1 MASKKET
8 KADKALATGTS
19 AAASKSAAKASAAA
33 KAPAVKAPAAKAPAA
48 KAPKAGKTKRDKV
61 VLAYSGGLDTTVIIP
76 WLKENYDYDVI
87 AVCIDVGQGDDWKT
101 IKKRA
106 LDTGASE
113 CYVVDAREE
122 YITDFVYPALK
133 ANAIYEDKY
142 LLGTSTARPLIAKIL
157 VEYARQC
164 GAVAISH
171 GATGKGNDQIRFEL
185 TIKAFAPDLKIIA
198 AWRDDKWD
206 MDSREAEIKFLE
218 DRGIPVPMK
227 KDQSYSRDENI
238 WHLSHEGLELEETEN
253 EPNWKHMLQL
263 TTVPEEAPESG
274 EYVRVDFER
283 GIPVSVNGKKMKPL
297 ALMQELN
304 KIGGRNGVGLIDIV
318 ENRVVGMKSRGVYE
332 TPGGSILYAAHEM
345 LDHLC
350 LDRDTYFFKQ
360 QVSLKMSELIYNGR
374 WYTTLMESLMAFMD
388 KTQEHCTGWV
398 KLKLYKGS
406 IRGAGSHSPYSLYN
420 ANIASFTTGDLY
432 NHKDADGFI
441 TLFGLPLKV
450 RAMMEQTI
458 GEGQAVMKK
467 GKKRPTE

>member
-1 MASKKET
+1 MAIKEKKDAKT
-8 KADKALATGTS
+8 AKPAPS
-19 AAASKSAAKASAAA
+19 AKVAAK
-33 KAPAVKAPAAKAPAA
+33 KPAAKSDSKA
-48 KAPKAGKTKRDKV
+48 KAKAQPKGKREKV

-87 AVCIDVGQGDDWKT
+87 AVCIDVGQGDDWKK
-101 IKKRA
+101 IKQRA
-106 LDTGASE
+106 LDTGAAE

-122 YITDFVYPALK
+122 YITDFVFPALK
-133 ANAIYEDKY
+133 ANAIYEDRY

-157 VEYARQC
+157 VEYARQV

-206 MDSREAEIKFLE
+206 MDSRDAEIKFLE
-218 DRGIPVPMK
+218 DRKIPVPMK

-274 EYVRVDFER
+274 EYVKIDFEA
-283 GIPVSVNGKKMKPL
+283 GIPVAVNGKKMKPL

-332 TPGGSILYAAHEM
+332 TPGGSILYFAHEQ

-374 WYTTLMESLMAFMD
+374 WYTTLMESLMAFMN
-388 KTQEHCTGWV
+388 KTQEKCTGWV
-398 KLKLYKGS
+398 KVKLYKGS
-406 IRGAGSHSPYSLYN
+406 IRGAGSHSPFSLYN
-420 ANIASFTTGDLY
+420 ANIASFTTGELY

-450 RAMMEQTI
+450 RAMMEQAT
-458 GEGQAVMKK
+458 GEGQAVDKK
-467 GKKRPTE
+467 KKKRATE

>member
-1 MASKKET
+1 MATKEKPVT
-8 KADKALATGTS
+8 
-19 AAASKSAAKASAAA
+19 AAKAT
-33 KAPAVKAPAAKAPAA
+33 PAAKAAAEPATPAKKAAPAKKAGA
-48 KAPKAGKTKRDKV
+48 KAPKAKKDKV

-87 AVCIDVGQGDDWKT
+87 AVCIDVGQGDDWKS
-101 IKKRA
+101 IKQRA
-106 LDTGASE
+106 LTTGASE

-122 YITDFVYPALK
+122 YITDFVFPAVK
-133 ANAIYEDKY
+133 ANAIYEDRY

-198 AWRDDKWD
+198 AWRDDKWN
-206 MDSREAEIKFLE
+206 MDSRDAEIKFLE
-218 DRGIPVPMK
+218 DRNIPVPMK

-238 WHLSHEGLELEETEN
+238 FHLSHEGLELEETEN

-274 EYVRVDFER
+274 EYVKIDFVQ
-283 GIPVSVNGKKMKPL
+283 GLPVAVNGKKMDPL
-297 ALMQELN
+297 KLMQELN
-304 KIGGRNGVGLIDIV
+304 KIGGRNGVGLVDIC

-332 TPGGSILYAAHEM
+332 TPGGSILYFAHEM

-374 WYTTLMESLMAFMD
+374 WYTTLMDSLKAFMD
-388 KTQEHCTGWV
+388 KTEETCTGWV

-450 RAMMEQTI
+450 RAMMEQAT
-458 GEGQAVMKK
+458 GEGQAVAKK
-467 GKKRPTE
+467 TKKRPTE